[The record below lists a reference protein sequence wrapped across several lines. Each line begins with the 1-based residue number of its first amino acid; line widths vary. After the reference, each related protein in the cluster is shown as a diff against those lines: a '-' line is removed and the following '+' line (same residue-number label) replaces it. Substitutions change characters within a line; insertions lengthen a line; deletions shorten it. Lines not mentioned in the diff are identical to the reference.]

1 MCKYCNHVFSK
12 YRFVDFN
19 IVFPVLVI
27 INIVIIVITVSPIII
42 HIIISAILILIN
54 VLISIIILIIITT
67 TIVIGRYYFRMLR
80 IITLK
85 RKAEITYTMHHIL

>member
-1 MCKYCNHVFSK
+1 MSRYCNHVFSK

-19 IVFPVLVI
+19 IVFPVLI
-27 INIVIIVITVSPIII
+27 IIIVIIVITVSPIII

-67 TIVIGRYYFRMLR
+67 TIVIGRYYFRILR

-85 RKAEITYTMHHIL
+85 RKAEISYTLHHIL